1 MVAPGEAPI
10 ELVSMQ
16 HALQCEH
23 LMGLK
28 FGVGLGQGPQEV
40 RGKREMDFSNKGR
53 KRTQE

>member
-28 FGVGLGQGPQEV
+28 VGVGLGQGPQEV